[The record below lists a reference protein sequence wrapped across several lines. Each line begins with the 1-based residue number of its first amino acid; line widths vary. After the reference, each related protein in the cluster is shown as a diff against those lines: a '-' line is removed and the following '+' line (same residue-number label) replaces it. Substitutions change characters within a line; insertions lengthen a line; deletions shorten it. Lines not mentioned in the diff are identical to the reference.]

1 MIFCKHVHVGC
12 MAKSDLKIND
22 NKIEFS
28 FIIPRSQPLHT
39 RASFAY
45 SIKHVMHMYQS
56 LYRGLARFCH
66 KLRNTIHRIQI
77 SNTNFTGMF

>member
-39 RASFAY
+39 RASFEY
-45 SIKHVMHMYQS
+45 RKKHVMPITVQGFS
-56 LYRGLARFCH
+56 PFLSQ
-66 KLRNTIHRIQI
+66 TP
-77 SNTNFTGMF
+77 